1 VNLGL
6 MLEEILTLSNFMEEQ
21 TSGTLG
27 DKKKRALERRV
38 VFHIRGHSVMNQE
51 ESLALCLFLP
61 L

>member
-1 VNLGL
+1 